1 MRRIGC
7 LLAVGLLCAGC
18 APTSTPAPREG
29 RESIVQS
36 GWESMP
42 ADKTGVRPARAQP
55 MKSWTTASANGA
67 NNPRVGT
74 LSVPPQPVYAA
85 SVGTGVSSKALSL
98 APPLVK
104 DGVIYALDAAFRLTA
119 IHLETG
125 EKIWSLA
132 LKPRPQT
139 AIQSV
144 GLVIRGSLI
153 YAVSGDGGVAAVRL
167 NGTPAWEAKL
177 GVPVRAHPMADDKH
191 LYVLSADNDLRAL
204 DAATGAERWRY
215 KTRGAATS
223 LFGMGAP
230 VLADDKVI
238 ALFSTGEVSAFDT
251 QTGTLI
257 WSEAVLPARA
267 FSLLGDLAGFTASPV
282 VADDVLY
289 AVGQNKIGAFQVS
302 TGAEIWTRDKGGAH
316 TPRLTGNALVFVSG
330 AELIALNKTT
340 GAVFWRT
347 PLTSSGTGAVRWFG
361 PTLTDTQAII
371 TSSAGD
377 MVFVNVL
384 TGKTTWETRL
394 DKMSVAP
401 ILADNR
407 LVVLTDKAELR
418 VYR

>member
-7 LLAVGLLCAGC
+7 LLLLGLLCAGC
-18 APTSTPAPREG
+18 APTGTPAPRDG
-29 RESIVQS
+29 RESIVPS

-42 ADKTGVRPARAQP
+42 ADKTGVKPARAQTI
-55 MKSWTTASANGA
+55 KSWTTASANGA
-67 NNPRVGT
+67 NNPRIGT
-74 LSVPPQPVYAA
+74 LSVPPQLAYTA
-85 SVGTGVSSKALSL
+85 SVGTGVGAKALSM

-119 IHLETG
+119 VHMETG
-125 EKIWSLA
+125 ARIWSLA
-132 LKPRPQT
+132 LTPRPQT

-144 GLVIRGSLI
+144 GLVIQGGLI

-177 GVPVRAHPMADDKH
+177 GVPVRAHPMADDRH
-191 LYVLSADNDLRAL
+191 LYVLSADNGLHAL

-215 KTRGAATS
+215 QTRGAQTS

-238 ALFSTGEVSAFDT
+238 ALFSTGEVSAFDA
-251 QTGTLI
+251 QTGTLV
-257 WSEAVLPARA
+257 WSESVLPARA

-282 VADDVLY
+282 VAGDALY
-289 AVGQNKIGAFQVS
+289 VVGQNKVGAFRLS

-330 AELIALNKTT
+330 GELIALNKAT

-347 PLTSSGTGAVRWFG
+347 PLTSAAAGPARWFG
-361 PTLTDTQAII
+361 PTLTDTQAVV

-401 ILADNR
+401 ILAGDR
-407 LVVLTDKAELR
+407 MIVLTDRAELR